1 MNLHGIAS
9 GYVSSVNPWITG
21 SYQKST
27 GSAADANFE
36 RQPTYAAAVP
46 LMIQMQ
52 AMTSGDLRQ
61 VSGLNLNGELRAMYC
76 NGAIEGV
83 DRPQSL
89 GGDLITLP
97 DASIWLVAKVLE
109 NWNTTSGWTK
119 FCVVRQN

>member
-1 MNLHGIAS
+1 MNPNAIA
-9 GYVSSVNPWITG
+9 GAYIASVNPWITG

-27 GSAADANFE
+27 GYATGADGTRA
-36 RQPTYAAAVP
+36 PSYAAAVP
-46 LMIQMQ
+46 LQIQQQ

-76 NGAIEGV
+76 NGSIEDV
-83 DRPQSL
+83 DRPQTL

-97 DASIWLVAKVLE
+97 DASVWLVVKVLE
-109 NWNTTSGWTK
+109 NWNSTSGWTK